1 MKDPFVR
8 SPRLVDPADNI
19 VQQARQGSIA
29 AIVQVLNDNLTDLG
43 VRTRAVFAD
52 GWLQLLCESPQADG
66 LKMEEVVE
74 RIQSILE
81 SVSPRNIRRVNVNCR
96 VAREDQLLWLDEIRR
111 DPENQLLWSEPISIR
126 RPNLFKRLLTT
137 WRTPTGPRKV
147 ALPRRLQP
155 SQPRNPERDRQTLIG
170 AVIVVIALLLGGF
183 WAYRT
188 WIVSLPSES
197 TDIPPQEP
205 ETPQTDPSPPPAT
218 QSDPFAQAVSLA
230 EQASLAGQT
239 AQSRAEW
246 LDLAAKWQR
255 AADLMAEVPSDDSRY
270 PTARDRTQL
279 YRQNSRVAQQRA
291 EQVDQATD

>member
-1 MKDPFVR
+1 MR

-52 GWLQLLCESPQADG
+52 GWLQLLCESPQAEG

-81 SVSPRNIRRVNVNCR
+81 SISPRNIRRVNVNCR

-137 WRTPTGPRKV
+137 WRTPTSPRKV

-155 SQPRNPERDRQTLIG
+155 SQPRSPNRDRQTLIG
-170 AVIVVIALLLGGF
+170 AVIVVIVLLLGGF

-188 WIVSLPSES
+188 WIVSLPSDS
-197 TDIPPQEP
+197 TDIPPEEP
-205 ETPQTDPSPPPAT
+205 VTSPGTSPNTSPPPPAT
-218 QSDPFAQAVSLA
+218 QGDPFAQAVTLA
-230 EQASLAGQT
+230 EQASFAGQT

-255 AADLMAEVPSDDSRY
+255 AADLMAEVPPDDSRY
-270 PTARDRTQL
+270 STARDRTQL
-279 YRQNSRVAQQRA
+279 YRQNSQVAQQRA